1 VLEPGCAHVRTDA
14 PGRAR
19 PLRCRRSV
27 GLRPVAWRA
36 VKTRTL
42 LLLAVTCGIAILV
55 AGTVQLLRVAD
66 QKTST
71 VEVDAGEVGK
81 AGDAT
86 VVLDDITVDDGHVVA
101 TLTIG
106 GVDDAKGL
114 AGFTMVAAGTTRDV
128 RGGTCTG
135 FTESAQQCTI
145 EFDNTN
151 LKGSTR
157 LLLFNR
163 AGDKLRWTLAQ

>member
-1 VLEPGCAHVRTDA
+1 
-14 PGRAR
+14 
-19 PLRCRRSV
+19 
-27 GLRPVAWRA
+27 

-66 QKTST
+66 QKSST
-71 VEVDAGEVGK
+71 VQVDAGQVGT

-86 VVLDDITVDDGHVVA
+86 VVLDDVAVDDGHLVA
-101 TLTIG
+101 TVTIG
-106 GVDDAKGL
+106 GVDDADGL

-128 RGGTCTG
+128 GGGTCTG
-135 FTESAQQCTI
+135 FTESPQQCTI
-145 EFDNTN
+145 EFDNTD

-157 LLLFNR
+157 LLLFSR
-163 AGDKLRWTLAQ
+163 AGDHLRWTLAG